1 MNTNKT
7 FLIRVYSC
15 LFVDNSFVLF
25 NAFYLC
31 LSVFICGFV
40 FGCRGPQK
48 MAALAGYFGDT
59 EPINT
64 VVQRINANAEQIPT
78 LRGAGA
84 FEAWIKD
91 ENKTHFVNG
100 EVTLLY
106 SQPRSL
112 RLIGKKDIAGQV
124 FEIGSNEDRY
134 WVIVRGDEDAMW
146 TGSYANID
154 RVDAKRIPVR
164 PDLLLEVL
172 GIEPIPTDF
181 LREPV
186 PIMRFNND
194 ADAYMFLWNVKLP
207 DRWAVQK
214 EIWYDRKTL

>member
-1 MNTNKT
+1 M
-7 FLIRVYSC
+7 FIGGLI
-15 LFVDNSFVLF
+15 
-25 NAFYLC
+25 
-31 LSVFICGFV
+31 
-40 FGCRGPQK
+40 FGCHAQPKTSGP
-48 MAALAGYFGDT
+48 AGYFAAT

-124 FEIGSNEDRY
+124 FEIGSNDDRY
-134 WVIVRGDEDAMW
+134 WVIIRGDADTMW
-146 TGSYANID
+146 TGTYANID
-154 RVDAKRIPVR
+154 RVDASKIPVR
-164 PDLLLEVL
+164 PDLVLEVL
-172 GIEPIPTDF
+172 GIA
-181 LREPV
+181 
-186 PIMRFNND
+186 
-194 ADAYMFLWNVKLP
+194 ADP
-207 DRWAVQK
+207 DGFIARAVAGHAV
-214 EIWYDRKTL
+214 